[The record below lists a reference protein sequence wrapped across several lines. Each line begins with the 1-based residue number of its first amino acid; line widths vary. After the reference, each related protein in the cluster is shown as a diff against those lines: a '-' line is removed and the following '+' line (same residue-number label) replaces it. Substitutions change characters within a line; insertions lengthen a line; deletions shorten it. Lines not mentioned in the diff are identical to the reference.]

1 MVFKI
6 STRDKQ
12 DFLKWFIDTY
22 EFESHENKWILELL
36 LKQPEILEQ
45 VEFVKSVNECPR
57 SIIMSTIC
65 SPKTEFVY
73 RKNKLVTIDQDKAY
87 HDLRLNFNVPVY
99 LQLNYRGQ
107 EKCPNYGFISIDNPY
122 ENNHFNRGKDKYLV
136 NKKLNA
142 IALNK
147 TIELIKEKINQSIDN
162 NNKKDFYLYSK
173 KLKKIESQVKNQTL
187 I

>member
-12 DFLKWFIDTY
+12 DFLKWFIETY

-45 VEFVKSVNECPR
+45 VEFVKSVNDCPR
-57 SIIMSTIC
+57 SITMSTIC
-65 SPKTEFVY
+65 SPKPEFVY
-73 RKNKLVTIDQDKAY
+73 KKNKLVTIDQDKAY

-122 ENNHFNRGKDKYLV
+122 ENNHFNREKDKYLV
-136 NKKLNA
+136 DKRLNA

-147 TIELIKEKINQSIDN
+147 TIELIKEKLINRLIMII
-162 NNKKDFYLYSK
+162 
-173 KLKKIESQVKNQTL
+173 KKIFIYIRKS
-187 I
+187 